1 LYDRAGEEVLLH
13 AVRIANDNALGTP
26 PITVYKNNSDG
37 KGNSYG
43 THENYLVER
52 AIPFP
57 EIVRAMAPHLL
68 SRQVI
73 LGAGKVGYETEY
85 FEDLAPRFQLAQRS
99 EFFEEL
105 VGLETTLK
113 RPIVNTRDEPHGDPE
128 RFRRLHV
135 IIGDA
140 NMSEVATFVKLGSTA
155 ILLAI
160 LEDQGADVFP
170 PMPRTP
176 VRAVRAFGADLT
188 LRQGQEAVDG
198 TTRSAWDY
206 QDELWTLANRYV
218 AGGDGSAVASEAELN
233 LLLVQWREMLDG
245 VRDDPESVADRVD
258 WVAKLRLVDGFKER
272 HNLRDEDP
280 RLRTIDI
287 QYHDIRPSK
296 SLARR
301 AGLRSLLKP
310 EAIGEAF
317 HNPPLDT
324 RAYFRGRCIAQ
335 YPNEIAAANWDS
347 IIFDLGVDPLHRVP
361 MMDPLKG
368 TAELLGQLLDNAAT
382 AEELLRALGTL

>member
-1 LYDRAGEEVLLH
+1 
-13 AVRIANDNALGTP
+13 
-26 PITVYKNNSDG
+26 
-37 KGNSYG
+37 
-43 THENYLVER
+43 
-52 AIPFP
+52 
-57 EIVRAMAPHLL
+57 MAPHLL

-73 LGAGKVGYETEY
+73 VGAGKVGYETEY
-85 FEDLAPRFQLAQRS
+85 FDDLSPRFQLAQRS

-113 RPIVNTRDEPHGDPE
+113 RPIVNTRDEPHGDPD

-155 ILLAI
+155 LLLAI
-160 LEDQGADVFP
+160 LEDRGADVFP

-176 VRAVRAFGADLT
+176 VRAVRAYGADLT
-188 LRQGQEAVDG
+188 LRQGQEAIDG
-198 TTRSAWDY
+198 VSRSAWDY
-206 QDELWTLANRYV
+206 QDELWTLAQNYV
-218 AGGDGSAVASEAELN
+218 AGGDGAVVASEIELD
-233 LLLVQWREMLDG
+233 LLLSQWREMLDG
-245 VRDDPESVADRVD
+245 VRDNPESVADRVD
-258 WVAKLRLVDGFKER
+258 WVAKLRLVNGFKER
-272 HNLRDEDP
+272 HGLHDDDP
-280 RLRTIDI
+280 RLRAIDI
-287 QYHDIRPSK
+287 QYHDIRPDK

-301 AGLRSLLKP
+301 AGLRQLLEP
-310 EAIGEAF
+310 RAIGEAF
-317 HNPPLDT
+317 HNPPSDT

-335 YPNEIAAANWDS
+335 YPNEIIAANWDS

-368 TAELLGQLLDNAAT
+368 TAELLGDLLDSAAT

>member
-1 LYDRAGEEVLLH
+1 
-13 AVRIANDNALGTP
+13 
-26 PITVYKNNSDG
+26 
-37 KGNSYG
+37 
-43 THENYLVER
+43 
-52 AIPFP
+52 
-57 EIVRAMAPHLL
+57 
-68 SRQVI
+68 
-73 LGAGKVGYETEY
+73 
-85 FEDLAPRFQLAQRS
+85 
-99 EFFEEL
+99 
-105 VGLETTLK
+105 
-113 RPIVNTRDEPHGDPE
+113 
-128 RFRRLHV
+128 
-135 IIGDA
+135 
-140 NMSEVATFVKLGSTA
+140 
-155 ILLAI
+155 
-160 LEDQGADVFP
+160 
-170 PMPRTP
+170 
-176 VRAVRAFGADLT
+176 LT

-218 AGGDGSAVASEAELN
+218 AGGDGSAVAAEAELH
-233 LLLVQWREMLDG
+233 LLLMQWREMLDG
-245 VRDDPESVADRVD
+245 VRDNPESVADRVD
-258 WVAKLRLVDGFKER
+258 WVAKLRIVNGFKER

-280 RLRTIDI
+280 RLRAIDI

-317 HNPPLDT
+317 HNPPTDT

-368 TAELLGQLLDNAAT
+368 TAELLGELLDKATT

>member
-1 LYDRAGEEVLLH
+1 
-13 AVRIANDNALGTP
+13 
-26 PITVYKNNSDG
+26 
-37 KGNSYG
+37 
-43 THENYLVER
+43 
-52 AIPFP
+52 
-57 EIVRAMAPHLL
+57 
-68 SRQVI
+68 
-73 LGAGKVGYETEY
+73 
-85 FEDLAPRFQLAQRS
+85 LAQRS

-113 RPIVNTRDEPHGDPE
+113 RPIVNSRDEPHGDPE

-155 ILLAI
+155 LLLAV
-160 LEDQGADVFP
+160 LEDRGPSVFP

-176 VRAVRAFGADLT
+176 VRAVRAYGADLT
-188 LRQGQEAVDG
+188 LAKGEEAVDG

-206 QDELWTLANRYV
+206 QDELWTLAERYV
-218 AGGDGSAVASEAELN
+218 VGGEGAAVAGEEELHV
-233 LLLVQWREMLDG
+233 LLTQWREMLDG
-245 VRDDPESVADRVD
+245 VRDNRESVADRVD
-258 WVAKLRLVDGFKER
+258 WVAKQRLVNGMQER
-272 HNLRDEDP
+272 YGLQDEDP
-280 RLRTIDI
+280 RLRAIDI
-287 QYHDIRPSK
+287 QYHDIRPEK

-301 AGLRSLLKP
+301 AGLRTLLDP

-317 HNPPLDT
+317 HNPPPDT

-335 YPNEIAAANWDS
+335 YPNEIISANWDS

-368 TAELLGQLLDNAAT
+368 TAELLGELLDRAST